1 MLVKLQNA
9 SRVIFLCLQS
19 VFAREPI
26 TMTNTF
32 PSPDLYSKSYPAGL
46 KWDARIPAYPVFD
59 MLENTARNYGDRP
72 AFDFLGFKMDWKDI
86 HGHASRLAAA
96 LQARGIGKGRKVG
109 LFLPNCPYFVIAY
122 YAVMRTGA
130 TAVNYNPLYSE
141 RELMHQI
148 NDSHTDTM
156 ITCDLD
162 MLYGK
167 MRKMMGETCLENLVM
182 CKFTD
187 ILPFPKNILF
197 PILKKKDMA
206 KVERDSALTW
216 YHDLI
221 AQNGTPKSVQI
232 DPVNDVALLQYTGGT
247 TGTPKGAMLT
257 HQNIVANTEQC
268 VMWLNNVK
276 AGEEKM
282 LGVLPFFHVFAMTAV
297 MNFSVRNAL
306 EIIALP
312 RFELEATLKL
322 IHKKQPHYF
331 PAVPAIYNAVN
342 NHKKLASFNIK
353 SLKACISGG
362 APLPVEVK
370 KTFERNTGCVV
381 VEGYGLTESSPV
393 VCANPMLGVN
403 KAGSIGLPLPGTI
416 VEIIDKDDKKTK
428 LPVGERGELCV
439 RGPQV
444 MKGYW
449 NKAAETENVLKDGLL
464 YTGDVA
470 IMDEEGYVFI
480 VDRLKDMII
489 TNGYNVYPRNVEEAI
504 YAHDAV
510 EECIVAGLPDE
521 NRGEI
526 VKAWIKLK
534 SGEML
539 TVEKLKE
546 FLSTRISPMEM
557 PRQIEFRGTPLPK
570 TMIGKLS
577 RKDIIAEEMAK
588 K

>member
-1 MLVKLQNA
+1 MTT
-9 SRVIFLCLQS
+9 IF
-19 VFAREPI
+19 P
-26 TMTNTF
+26 T
-32 PSPDLYSKSYPAGL
+32 PDLYKNAYPKGL
-46 KWDARIPAYPVFD
+46 SWDAPVPAYPVHE
-59 MLENTARNYGDRP
+59 MLERTAKSYGDRP
-72 AFDFLGFKMDWKDI
+72 GFDFLGYKMSWGQI
-86 HGHASRLAAA
+86 YEEASKLAWS
-96 LQARGIGKGRKVG
+96 LQQRGIGKGRKVG
-109 LFLPNCPYFVIAY
+109 LFLPNCPYFVIGY
-122 YAVMRTGA
+122 YAVMMTGA

-141 RELMHQI
+141 RELIHQI
-148 NDSHTDTM
+148 NDSCTDTM
-156 ITCDLD
+156 ITADLEL
-162 MLYGK
+162 LYGK
-167 MRKMMGETCLENLVM
+167 MKKMFGNTCLEHLVI
-182 CKFTD
+182 CKFTN

-197 PILKKKDMA
+197 PLLKGKDLA
-206 KVERDSALTW
+206 KVEHEGTSQW

-221 AQNGTPKSVQI
+221 SHHNKPAPVQI
-232 DPVNDVALLQYTGGT
+232 DAKNDVALLQYTGGT

-257 HQNIVANTEQC
+257 HANIVANTEQC
-268 VMWLNNVK
+268 ALWLSAK
-276 AGEEKM
+276 PGQEKM

-297 MNFSVRNAL
+297 MNFSVKNAL
-306 EIIALP
+306 EIVALP

-322 IHKKQPHYF
+322 IHKKQPQYF
-331 PAVPAIYNAVN
+331 PAVPAIYNAIN
-342 NHKKLASFNIK
+342 NHKKLSSFNIK

-393 VCANPMLGVN
+393 VCANPLVGEN
-403 KAGSIGLPLPGTI
+403 KAGSIGLPFPGTI
-416 VEIIDKDDKKTK
+416 VEILDKDDKKT
-428 LPVGERGELCV
+428 PVPLGERGELCV

-449 NKAAETENVLKDGLL
+449 NKPEETSVVLKDGLL
-464 YTGDVA
+464 YTGDIAV
-470 IMDEEGYVFI
+470 MDEQGYIYI

-510 EECIVAGLPDE
+510 EECIVAGLPDAS
-521 NRGEI
+521 RGEI

-534 SGEML
+534 AGETL
-539 TVEKLKE
+539 TIEGLKT
-546 FLSTRISPMEM
+546 FLAERISPMEI
-557 PRQIEFRGTPLPK
+557 PRQVEFRDKPLPK